1 MAKNCIKPLQ
11 YCTFIMFIEF
21 FFFNEKYFL
30 KMNQK
35 DLNEK
40 EYRLQKSYIHEN
52 VNKDS
57 LWSGDFYQKLFS
69 CHREFQ

>member
-1 MAKNCIKPLQ
+1 
-11 YCTFIMFIEF
+11 
-21 FFFNEKYFL
+21 
-30 KMNQK
+30 MNQK

-69 CHREFQ
+69 CHREFR

>member
-1 MAKNCIKPLQ
+1 
-11 YCTFIMFIEF
+11 
-21 FFFNEKYFL
+21 
-30 KMNQK
+30 MNQK

-57 LWSGDFYQKLFS
+57 LWSGDFYQKLFTGS
-69 CHREFQ
+69 FNKAFGSNSIM